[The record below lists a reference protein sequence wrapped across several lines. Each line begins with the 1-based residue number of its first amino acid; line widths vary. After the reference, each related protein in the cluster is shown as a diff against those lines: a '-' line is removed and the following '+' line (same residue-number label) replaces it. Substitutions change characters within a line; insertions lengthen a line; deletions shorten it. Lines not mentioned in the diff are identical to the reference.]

1 MILLTAEDVIAFNEE
16 IVKGVTNDPGRVE
29 AVINRVENAR
39 HYDDV
44 TDVYELAAL
53 YLITIARAHIFLD
66 GNKRT
71 AFQSMAMFLMVNG
84 VDLQVS
90 PQLEELTVD
99 AAQGKL
105 SVPTVASLL
114 RALTETNPPHT
125 QRQRQ

>member
-1 MILLTAEDVIAFNEE
+1 MIFLTAEDVIAFNEE
-16 IVKGVTNDPGRVE
+16 IVTGVMNDPGRVE

-71 AFQSMAMFLMVNG
+71 AFQSMALFLMVNG
-84 VDLQVS
+84 VDLQAS

-105 SVPTVASLL
+105 AVPTVASLL
-114 RALTETNPPHT
+114 RALTEPGRPD
-125 QRQRQ
+125 

>member
-16 IVKGVTNDPGRVE
+16 IIKGVTNDPGRVE

-39 HYDDV
+39 RYDDV

-71 AFQSMAMFLMVNG
+71 AFQSMALFLMVNG
-84 VDLQVS
+84 VDLQAS
-90 PQLEELTVD
+90 HQLEEITVD

-105 SVPTVASLL
+105 SASTVALLL
-114 RALTETNPPHT
+114 RALTEPEQPD
-125 QRQRQ
+125 

>member
-1 MILLTAEDVIAFNEE
+1 MIFLTAEDVIAFNEE
-16 IVKGVTNDPGRVE
+16 IVTGVTNDPGRVE

-71 AFQSMAMFLMVNG
+71 AFQSMALFLMVNG
-84 VDLQVS
+84 VDLQAS

-105 SVPTVASLL
+105 PTHAVASLL
-114 RALTETNPPHT
+114 RALTEPGRPD
-125 QRQRQ
+125 

>member
-16 IVKGVTNDPGRVE
+16 IIKGVTNDPGRVE
-29 AVINRVENAR
+29 AIINRVENAR

-53 YLITIARAHIFLD
+53 YLITISRAHIFLD

-71 AFQSMAMFLMVNG
+71 AFQSMALFLMVNG
-84 VDLQVS
+84 VDLQAS
-90 PQLEELTVD
+90 HQLEEITVD

-105 SVPTVASLL
+105 SAPTVALLL
-114 RALTETNPPHT
+114 RALTEPEQPD
-125 QRQRQ
+125 

>member
-71 AFQSMAMFLMVNG
+71 AFQSMALFLMVNG

-105 SVPTVASLL
+105 SAPTVASLL
-114 RALTETNPPHT
+114 RALTEPEQPG
-125 QRQRQ
+125 

>member
-1 MILLTAEDVIAFNEE
+1 MIFLTAEDVIAFNEE
-16 IVKGVTNDPGRVE
+16 IVTGVTNDPGRVE

-71 AFQSMAMFLMVNG
+71 AFQSMALFLMVNG
-84 VDLQVS
+84 VDLQAS

-105 SVPTVASLL
+105 AVPTVASLL
-114 RALTETNPPHT
+114 RALTELGQPD
-125 QRQRQ
+125 

>member
-1 MILLTAEDVIAFNEE
+1 
-16 IVKGVTNDPGRVE
+16 E

-71 AFQSMAMFLMVNG
+71 AFQSMALFLMVNG
-84 VDLQVS
+84 VDLQAS

-105 SVPTVASLL
+105 SAPTVASLL
-114 RALTETNPPHT
+114 RALTEPEQPD
-125 QRQRQ
+125 

>member
-71 AFQSMAMFLMVNG
+71 AFQSMALFLMVNG
-84 VDLQVS
+84 VDLQAS

-105 SVPTVASLL
+105 SAPTVASLL
-114 RALTETNPPHT
+114 RALTEPEQPD
-125 QRQRQ
+125 

>member
-1 MILLTAEDVIAFNEE
+1 MIFLTAEDVIAFNEE
-16 IVKGVTNDPGRVE
+16 IVTGAANDPGRVE

-39 HYDDV
+39 YYDDV

-71 AFQSMAMFLMVNG
+71 AFQSMALFLMVNG
-84 VDLQVS
+84 VDLQAS

-105 SVPTVASLL
+105 TAPTVASLL
-114 RALTETNPPHT
+114 RALTEPEQHD
-125 QRQRQ
+125 

>member
-1 MILLTAEDVIAFNEE
+1 MIFLTAEDVLAFNEE
-16 IVKGVTNDPGRVE
+16 IVTGVMNDPGRVE
-29 AVINRVENAR
+29 AVTNRVENAR

-71 AFQSMAMFLMVNG
+71 AFQSMALFLMVNG
-84 VDLQVS
+84 VDLQAS

-105 SVPTVASLL
+105 AVPTVASLL
-114 RALTETNPPHT
+114 RALTEPGRPD
-125 QRQRQ
+125 

>member
-1 MILLTAEDVIAFNEE
+1 MIFLTAEDVIAFNEE
-16 IVKGVTNDPGRVE
+16 IVTGVTNDPGRVE
-29 AVINRVENAR
+29 AVIARVENAR

-71 AFQSMAMFLMVNG
+71 AFQSMALFLMVNG
-84 VDLQVS
+84 VDLQAS
-90 PQLEELTVD
+90 PQLEDLTVD

-105 SVPTVASLL
+105 TAPTVASLL
-114 RALTETNPPHT
+114 RALTEPDQHGD
-125 QRQRQ
+125 

>member
-1 MILLTAEDVIAFNEE
+1 MIFLTAEDVIAFNEE
-16 IVKGVTNDPGRVE
+16 IVTGVTNDPGRVE
-29 AVINRVENAR
+29 AVIGRVENAR

-71 AFQSMAMFLMVNG
+71 AFQSMALFLMVNG
-84 VDLQVS
+84 VDLQAS

-105 SVPTVASLL
+105 TAPTVASLL
-114 RALTETNPPHT
+114 RALTEPGRPD
-125 QRQRQ
+125 

>member
-1 MILLTAEDVIAFNEE
+1 MIFLTAEDVIAFNEE
-16 IVKGVTNDPGRVE
+16 IVTGVTNDPGRVE

-71 AFQSMAMFLMVNG
+71 AFQSMALFLMVNG
-84 VDLQVS
+84 VDLQAS

-105 SVPTVASLL
+105 AVPTVASLL
-114 RALTETNPPHT
+114 RALTEPGRPD
-125 QRQRQ
+125 

>member
-16 IVKGVTNDPGRVE
+16 IVTGVTNDPGRVE

-71 AFQSMAMFLMVNG
+71 AF
-84 VDLQVS
+84 
-90 PQLEELTVD
+90 
-99 AAQGKL
+99 
-105 SVPTVASLL
+105 
-114 RALTETNPPHT
+114 
-125 QRQRQ
+125 

>member
-84 VDLQVS
+84 IDLQVS

-105 SVPTVASLL
+105 SAPTVASLL
-114 RALTETNPPHT
+114 RALTEPEQPD
-125 QRQRQ
+125 

>member
-16 IVKGVTNDPGRVE
+16 IIKGVTNDPGRVE

-71 AFQSMAMFLMVNG
+71 AFQSMALFLMVNG
-84 VDLQVS
+84 VDLQAS
-90 PQLEELTVD
+90 HQLEEITVD

-105 SVPTVASLL
+105 SAPTVALLL
-114 RALTETNPPHT
+114 RALTEPEQPD
-125 QRQRQ
+125 

>member
-16 IVKGVTNDPGRVE
+16 IVTGVTNDPGRVE
-29 AVINRVENAR
+29 VVINRVENAR

-71 AFQSMAMFLMVNG
+71 AFQSMALFLMVNG
-84 VDLQVS
+84 VDLQAS

-105 SVPTVASLL
+105 SAPTVASLL
-114 RALTETNPPHT
+114 RALTEPEQPD
-125 QRQRQ
+125 

>member
-16 IVKGVTNDPGRVE
+16 IIKGVTNDPGRVE

-71 AFQSMAMFLMVNG
+71 AFQSMALFLMVNG
-84 VDLQVS
+84 VDLQAS
-90 PQLEELTVD
+90 HQLEEITVD

-105 SVPTVASLL
+105 SASTVALLL
-114 RALTETNPPHT
+114 RALTEPEQPD
-125 QRQRQ
+125 

>member
-29 AVINRVENAR
+29 AVINRVENVQ

-71 AFQSMAMFLMVNG
+71 AFQSMALFLMVNG
-84 VDLQVS
+84 VDLQAS

-105 SVPTVASLL
+105 SAPTVASLL
-114 RALTETNPPHT
+114 RALTEPEQPD
-125 QRQRQ
+125 

>member
-1 MILLTAEDVIAFNEE
+1 MIFLTAEDVIAFNEE
-16 IVKGVTNDPGRVE
+16 IVTGVTNDPGRVE
-29 AVINRVENAR
+29 AVIGRVENAR

-71 AFQSMAMFLMVNG
+71 AFQSMALFLMVNG
-84 VDLQVS
+84 VDLQAS

-105 SVPTVASLL
+105 TPPTVASLL
-114 RALTETNPPHT
+114 RALTEPGRPG
-125 QRQRQ
+125 

>member
-16 IVKGVTNDPGRVE
+16 IIKGVTNDPGRVE
-29 AVINRVENAR
+29 AIINRVENAR

-53 YLITIARAHIFLD
+53 YLITISRAHIFLD

-71 AFQSMAMFLMVNG
+71 AFQSMALFLMVNG
-84 VDLQVS
+84 VDLQAS
-90 PQLEELTVD
+90 HQLEEITVD

-105 SVPTVASLL
+105 SASTVALLL
-114 RALTETNPPHT
+114 RALTEPEQPD
-125 QRQRQ
+125 

>member
-1 MILLTAEDVIAFNEE
+1 MIFLTAEDVIAFNEE
-16 IVKGVTNDPGRVE
+16 IVTGVTNDPERVN
-29 AVINRVENAR
+29 AVISRVENAR

-53 YLITIARAHIFLD
+53 YLIAIARAHIFLD

-71 AFQSMAMFLMVNG
+71 AFQSMALFLMVNG
-84 VDLQVS
+84 VDLQAA

-105 SVPTVASLL
+105 SAPTIASLL
-114 RALTETNPPHT
+114 RALTEPE
-125 QRQRQ
+125 QSD

>member
-1 MILLTAEDVIAFNEE
+1 MIFLTAEDVIAFNEE
-16 IVKGVTNDPGRVE
+16 IVTGIANDPGRVE

-71 AFQSMAMFLMVNG
+71 AFQSMALFLMVNG
-84 VDLQVS
+84 VDLQAS

-105 SVPTVASLL
+105 AVPTVASLL
-114 RALTETNPPHT
+114 RALTEPD
-125 QRQRQ
+125 